1 MSSDER
7 VEITRTDTFSGSP
20 RFIFYKFRSSSGD
33 NGGTGG
39 GRGGSGGRGGNGGR
53 GNGGQ
58 DGPGDNQ
65 GQRDRVQILA
75 GGGGISSYS
84 AQ

>member
-20 RFIFYKFRSSSGD
+20 RYIFYKFRSGSGD

-39 GRGGSGGRGGNGGR
+39 GRGGSGGRGGR

-65 GQRDRVQILA
+65 GRRDRVQILG

-84 AQ
+84 AE